1 MDNLNK
7 STEQVNIAEKL
18 PPTPKKK
25 RPANR
30 RFRYGALATLLTV
43 LVIVAV
49 LVVNVGARLLETAFP
64 INLDLTKN
72 ETFTLSED
80 TLKLV
85 GSVQEEVEIVIF
97 QDESFYRT
105 PSGFTDEVHT
115 VIRQFYEGLRQC
127 QSATDGR
134 ISATYINYADNPT
147 LVKPYAKYEVNED
160 SILFLCGDRYSVIAM
175 TDLFN
180 YEEMVQYYQVYYTFP
195 TVESFVDR
203 QLATHLMKVTG
214 HLAPVVLMVGHNED
228 SYTVNDLTTVL
239 TNNAYTVETCDL
251 TKSETINKDAITIV
265 FPAPATDYSHDEI
278 ATINAWLQQ
287 EGEYSRNLVLFTD
300 YAANC
305 PNLYELVQEEYG
317 IEVTDTLIRETVSY
331 YNSPYF
337 AYGDIPTA
345 TIAGDVQGSKALVP
359 YSQKLILHKGNDE
372 ELSLYNTP
380 LITFGDTAQ
389 LVDVPD
395 DLTADSKE
403 PTPYNSETYPI
414 VGAAVAHKQVPSPTV
429 NMTVHSYAAVFGS
442 PDFLAEEVRMYVH
455 IAENEGLFMNVFNQ
469 LSGSK
474 NAITISSRSMESVL
488 LTYEAGTA
496 KWLGLGVFTIGL
508 PLVTLVLGITIFLRR
523 RHL

>member
-1 MDNLNK
+1 MDNQNK
-7 STEQVNIAEKL
+7 TTEQVTPIEKV
-18 PPTPKKK
+18 PPKT
-25 RPANR
+25 RPVNR
-30 RFRYGALATLLTV
+30 RLRYGTLATVLTV

-49 LVVNVGARLLETAFP
+49 LAVNVGARLLETAFP
-64 INLDLTKN
+64 INLDLTKD

-85 GSVQEEVEIVIF
+85 SNVQEDVQIVVF

-147 LVKPYAKYEVNED
+147 LVKPYAKYEVDEN
-160 SILFLCGDRYSVIAM
+160 SILFLCGDRYSVIAL

-180 YEEMVQYYQVYYTFP
+180 YEEMVEYYQVYYTFP
-195 TVESFVDR
+195 TVQSFVDR

-214 HLAPVVLMVGHNED
+214 HLAPVVLMVGHNENA
-228 SYTVNDLTTVL
+228 YTVSDLTAVL

-251 TKSETINKDAITIV
+251 TKSETISEDAITLV

-278 ATINAWLQQ
+278 AAINAWLQQ
-287 EGEYSRNLVLFTD
+287 KGEYSRNLVLFTD
-300 YAANC
+300 YAADC
-305 PNLYELVQEEYG
+305 PNLYELVEEEYG
-317 IEVTDTLIRETVSY
+317 IEITDTLIRETVSY

-337 AYGDIPTA
+337 AYGDIPDA
-345 TIAGDVQGSKALVP
+345 TIAGDVQGTKALVP
-359 YSQKLILHKGNDE
+359 YAKKLVLHKENNN

-389 LVDVPD
+389 LVDIPD
-395 DLTADSKE
+395 DLSTDSKE
-403 PTPYNSETYPI
+403 PTPYDSETYPV

-442 PDFLAEEVRMYVH
+442 SDFLAEEVRKYVH
-455 IAENEGLFMNVFNQ
+455 IAENEALFMNVFNE

-474 NAITISSRSMESVL
+474 NAVTISSRSMESVL

-508 PLVTLVLGITIFLRR
+508 PLFTLVFGIAIFLRR